1 MIKYIVFIGLFL
13 VSVSCSDF
21 LEPKSQNEYVPE
33 NAVSLNEMLL
43 GEAYARADYSN
54 CLFSLQTILDDDVTC
69 STLPY
74 PVYSGANNEE
84 GYHALY
90 SWQPDMF
97 TTMENVG
104 MYNDNSSNP
113 WKAYYDLILGCN
125 AALDYIDDVV
135 GTDEEVALVKAQA
148 HALRALYYFNL
159 VNLFGE
165 PYNHNKEALGV
176 PLKLTSELTTDYPS
190 RNTVEEVYE
199 QIERDLDAAEEY
211 YLALPEDMQY
221 KQDFRTNL
229 PMVQLL
235 KSRVFLHMERW
246 AEAAEY
252 ANRVITEWEFSLID
266 LNTLPT
272 PTEREPYYNFIS
284 YDCSETIW
292 LYGST
297 MDVTRYVTLVTQDD
311 NDNTLW
317 RHQFSAS
324 ESLLNGYV
332 TGDLRKEKYIVT
344 EKEDPSI
351 YLPWGKTYV
360 SSEHLTNSTTE
371 FGLAFRLA
379 EAYLNLAEG
388 AALSDD
394 PVTARN
400 AMNTLR
406 EKRFT
411 PETYSP
417 MPELTGDELVE
428 FIRQERRLELCYE
441 GFRWFDL
448 RRYGMPSFS
457 REWRLEGEFVA
468 LYTLAEDDP
477 SYTLPIP
484 EGVLEMNRNLVQNVL
499 ANPR

>member
-74 PVYSGANNEE
+74 PVYSGANNVE

-104 MYNDNSSNP
+104 LYNDNSSNP

-165 PYNHNKEALGV
+165 PYSHNKEALGV
-176 PLKLTSELTTDYPS
+176 PLKLTSELTTDYPL

-252 ANRVITEWEFSLID
+252 ANRVITEWEFSLVD

-284 YDCSETIW
+284 YANQE
-292 LYGST
+292 L
-297 MDVTRYVTLVTQDD
+297 
-311 NDNTLW
+311 
-317 RHQFSAS
+317 AS
-324 ESLLNGYV
+324 
-332 TGDLRKEKYIVT
+332 
-344 EKEDPSI
+344 
-351 YLPWGKTYV
+351 
-360 SSEHLTNSTTE
+360 
-371 FGLAFRLA
+371 
-379 EAYLNLAEG
+379 
-388 AALSDD
+388 
-394 PVTARN
+394 
-400 AMNTLR
+400 
-406 EKRFT
+406 
-411 PETYSP
+411 
-417 MPELTGDELVE
+417 
-428 FIRQERRLELCYE
+428 
-441 GFRWFDL
+441 
-448 RRYGMPSFS
+448 
-457 REWRLEGEFVA
+457 
-468 LYTLAEDDP
+468 
-477 SYTLPIP
+477 
-484 EGVLEMNRNLVQNVL
+484 
-499 ANPR
+499 

>member
-1 MIKYIVFIGLFL
+1 MKKDMIKYIVFIGLFL
-13 VSVSCSDF
+13 VSVSCSEF

-74 PVYSGANNEE
+74 PVYSGANNVE

-104 MYNDNSSNP
+104 LYNDNSSNP

-165 PYNHNKEALGV
+165 PYSHNKEALGV
-176 PLKLTSELTTDYPS
+176 PLKLTSELTTDYPL

-252 ANRVITEWEFSLID
+252 ANRVITEWEFSLVD

-292 LYGST
+292 LYGNT
-297 MDVTRYVTLVTQDD
+297 GDATRYVTL
-311 NDNTLW
+311 
-317 RHQFSAS
+317 
-324 ESLLNGYV
+324 
-332 TGDLRKEKYIVT
+332 
-344 EKEDPSI
+344 
-351 YLPWGKTYV
+351 PWTI
-360 SSEHLTNSTTE
+360 
-371 FGLAFRLA
+371 
-379 EAYLNLAEG
+379 
-388 AALSDD
+388 
-394 PVTARN
+394 
-400 AMNTLR
+400 M
-406 EKRFT
+406 
-411 PETYSP
+411 
-417 MPELTGDELVE
+417 
-428 FIRQERRLELCYE
+428 II
-441 GFRWFDL
+441 
-448 RRYGMPSFS
+448 RYGDINSV
-457 REWRLEGEFVA
+457 RRKVC
-468 LYTLAEDDP
+468 
-477 SYTLPIP
+477 
-484 EGVLEMNRNLVQNVL
+484 
-499 ANPR
+499 

>member
-1 MIKYIVFIGLFL
+1 MKKDMIRYIVFIGLFL

-43 GEAYARADYSN
+43 GEAYAKPNASN
-54 CLFSLQTILDDDVTC
+54 CLFSLQTILDDDVAC

-74 PVYSGANNEE
+74 PIYQEQYLE
-84 GYHALY
+84 GYHALF

-97 TTMENVG
+97 VTLENVV
-104 MYNDNSSNP
+104 MYDNV

-125 AALDYIDDVV
+125 AALDYIDDMV
-135 GTDEEVALVKAQA
+135 GTEDEIAVVKAQA
-148 HALRALYYFNL
+148 YALRALYYFNL

-165 PYNHNKEALGV
+165 PYSHNQEALGV

-190 RNTVEEVYE
+190 RNTVGEVYE
-199 QIERDLDAAEEY
+199 QIVRDLDAAEEN
-211 YLALPEDMQY
+211 YLALPEEEQY
-221 KQDFRTNL
+221 RQNYRTSL

-252 ANRVITEWEFSLID
+252 ANKVITEWNFSLVD

-272 PTEREPYYNFIS
+272 PTEREPYYNFVS

-292 LYGST
+292 MYGQIQDAT
-297 MDVTRYVTLVTQDD
+297 NYVEVVTEDE
-311 NDNTLW
+311 NNTIR
-317 RHQFSAS
+317 RHQFCAS

-332 TGDLRKEKYIVT
+332 AGDLRKEKYIVT
-344 EKEDPSI
+344 EFEDPSI
-351 YLPWGKTYV
+351 YLPWGKTYI
-360 SSEHLTNSTTE
+360 SSEHIAASSTE
-371 FGLAFRLA
+371 FGVAFRLA

-394 PVTARN
+394 PETARN
-400 AMNTLR
+400 AINTLR

-457 REWRLEGEFVA
+457 REWRVEGELVA
-468 LYTLAEDDP
+468 VYTLAEDDP

-484 EGVLEMNRNLVQNVL
+484 EDVLEMNSNLVQNVL